1 MEYRQQ
7 LSKALQS
14 QTLADS
20 IETAVTE
27 QSVTWRTESPYE
39 SGHAMNATEKEILR
53 LEGELTETEMRID
66 VQALIEFTPRPMF
79 SSRILNN

>member
-27 QSVTWRTESPYE
+27 QSVTWRTISPYE
-39 SGHAMNATEKEILR
+39 SGHDMNDTEKEILR

>member
-27 QSVTWRTESPYE
+27 QSVTWRTISPYE
-39 SGHAMNATEKEILR
+39 SGHDMNDTEILR